1 MADEKPPY
9 KSLNGA
15 APGFCSKIRPAIIE
29 FCIFITWLCL
39 EIANVVLHVLF
50 FFGRVF
56 KQCAEALSPTRKDSK
71 HVVIVGASFG
81 GLTAQRELSGL
92 SGVKVTLVDFK
103 KYFEYTPGVLR
114 CFVEPSW
121 LKQLTCPLPSTN
133 NELVTAAMVGT
144 AFPSEAVMVR
154 DSNGT
159 ESELPFDYLILA
171 TGSTYADPIKP
182 IQSQPTLVERG
193 IALNAAAA
201 KLEAATKVIVIGA
214 GAVGIELVGEI
225 LTAYPNKHVVVVDF
239 AKSIL
244 PGFDEAASSYTLA
257 WLEQAGVE
265 LMLGTAID
273 KIEETSILL
282 KSGETLAADVVY
294 KCVGVM
300 PNTGMLKGSPYE
312 GKGFRDSVEVNDY
325 LQVEGHPNVYCVGDM
340 MSHTSRELKLGH
352 TAEINAHMA
361 AHNIAA
367 DLHGKPLGK
376 YPRAITGADW
386 SPKIYCLSLGKYDA
400 VASLNGLILTG
411 WYVAVLKWLLEWT
424 KVAAAG
430 ERPVGVFFW
439 WFADNVSNYMSRT
452 LLPPPGKEEERDVVE
467 SLSWLH
473 DVGMLPLRII
483 TASLMVH
490 HGLDKLQ
497 HVEGFSNN
505 VIAVYFPFLPGPPEF
520 WTYLSASFEI
530 GGSICLVLGLL
541 VRPAACLLAGTMV
554 NAVAF
559 QLMKN
564 GLQGWPFGLPPGGP
578 AYTFEPALAFLAVS
592 THIAMKG
599 PGQFALQPHFPPL
612 QLLKDFTPR
621 YPMLKYLEDGY
632 FAGLS
637 LLILRVVTASLM
649 VHHGLD
655 KLQHVEGFSNNV
667 IAVYFPFLPGP
678 PEFWTYLSA
687 SFELGGS
694 FILVVGGI
702 FVRPAALLLMGTM
715 VNAVAFQLMANG
727 LQGYPFG
734 VPSGG
739 AYTFEPSLAFFGV
752 TLYIALAGPG
762 GFSCRSAPSKP
773 MTSCMM

>member
-1 MADEKPPY
+1 MAGTGRR
-9 KSLNGA
+9 GA
-15 APGFCSKIRPAIIE
+15 
-29 FCIFITWLCL
+29 
-39 EIANVVLHVLF
+39 
-50 FFGRVF
+50 
-56 KQCAEALSPTRKDSK
+56 
-71 HVVIVGASFG
+71 
-81 GLTAQRELSGL
+81 
-92 SGVKVTLVDFK
+92 
-103 KYFEYTPGVLR
+103 
-114 CFVEPSW
+114 
-121 LKQLTCPLPSTN
+121 
-133 NELVTAAMVGT
+133 
-144 AFPSEAVMVR
+144 
-154 DSNGT
+154 
-159 ESELPFDYLILA
+159 
-171 TGSTYADPIKP
+171 
-182 IQSQPTLVERG
+182 QP
-193 IALNAAAA
+193 
-201 KLEAATKVIVIGA
+201 
-214 GAVGIELVGEI
+214 
-225 LTAYPNKHVVVVDF
+225 
-239 AKSIL
+239 
-244 PGFDEAASSYTLA
+244 
-257 WLEQAGVE
+257 
-265 LMLGTAID
+265 GTAID

-325 LQVEGHPNVYCVGDM
+325 LQVEAANVYCVEDM

-483 TASLMVH
+483 TASLMMH

-520 WTYLSASFEI
+520 WT
-530 GGSICLVLGLL
+530 
-541 VRPAACLLAGTMV
+541 
-554 NAVAF
+554 N
-559 QLMKN
+559 
-564 GLQGWPFGLPPGGP
+564 
-578 AYTFEPALAFLAVS
+578 
-592 THIAMKG
+592 
-599 PGQFALQPHFPPL
+599 
-612 QLLKDFTPR
+612 
-621 YPMLKYLEDGY
+621 
-632 FAGLS
+632 
-637 LLILRVVTASLM
+637 
-649 VHHGLD
+649 
-655 KLQHVEGFSNNV
+655 
-667 IAVYFPFLPGP
+667 
-678 PEFWTYLSA
+678 LSA